1 MESFQLI
8 KYDEMTISENISS
21 NNATVNIKR
30 YDKKTKQTMKKTQA
44 AKVGDEENLFKSKWL
59 STPIKHIDSTTNAEP
74 THLSKGR
81 QSKTVKNEEI
91 IVKYS
96 LAKKNPYRKSNEKD
110 GEEYSTQNKS
120 YIP

>member
-44 AKVGDEENLFKSKWL
+44 AKIGDKENLFKSK
-59 STPIKHIDSTTNAEP
+59 
-74 THLSKGR
+74 
-81 QSKTVKNEEI
+81 
-91 IVKYS
+91 
-96 LAKKNPYRKSNEKD
+96 
-110 GEEYSTQNKS
+110 
-120 YIP
+120 